1 MRLNSFQRIVLTTT
15 ATVAVFALLLLFKPA
30 GPERG
35 GGPPDGGFPVGATQT
50 GTR

>member
-1 MRLNSFQRIVLTTT
+1 MRLSSFQRIVLTTV

-35 GGPPDGGFPVGATQT
+35 GPADGGGFPQGVTNA